1 MSQRISTCDARGP
14 HAQTPTVGLRI
25 LRDTAFHRGSQHMNT
40 TSDHARG
47 HLDRPVPTTAV
58 ASTALP
64 ASDSAVSWAAILAGA
79 AAAAALSLIL
89 LILGTGLGLSSVS
102 PWSFEGI
109 SAETFG
115 WTTIAWITFTA
126 IAASGL
132 GGYLTGRLRTRWVSV
147 HGDETYF
154 RDTAHGFLS
163 WAVATLVTAAVLT
176 SAIGAILG
184 TATQAVGSAAGA
196 ATGTAATAMGGIAA
210 AGDASS
216 ERGNGLEYWVDSLFR
231 RDAAPVQPQAT
242 APSAATGD
250 GAMQPAAA
258 VRPLAAD
265 ANADASDDPRPEVAR
280 IFVNGLR
287 SDTLDPADARYVAQ
301 RIAER
306 TGLSQQEA
314 EARVTEV
321 HTRMRAAL
329 DEAETTARE
338 TADEARKASAYAALW
353 LFITLLIGAFSA
365 SLLATFGGRQ
375 RDL

>member
-1 MSQRISTCDARGP
+1 
-14 HAQTPTVGLRI
+14 
-25 LRDTAFHRGSQHMNT
+25 MNT
-40 TSDHARG
+40 TGDHARS
-47 HLDRPVPTTAV
+47 HLDRPVPTTV
-58 ASTALP
+58 VESTALP

-196 ATGTAATAMGGIAA
+196 ATGTAATAVGGIAA

-231 RDAAPVQPQAT
+231 RDAAPVQTLAT
-242 APSAATGD
+242 APSAGMGD

-258 VRPLAAD
+258 TPVA
-265 ANADASDDPRPEVAR
+265 ANANANASDDPRPEVAR

-287 SDTLDPADARYVAQ
+287 FDTLDPADARYVAQ

-329 DEAETTARE
+329 DDAETTARE
-338 TADEARKASAYAALW
+338 TADEARKASAYAAMW